1 MSGMHSVTVDVL
13 LADDHA
19 VVRSGYR
26 RLLEQES
33 GIRVLGEA
41 ADAAA
46 AVEAAVRLR
55 PHVVVLD
62 LAMPG
67 SGMQALRDI
76 RAMDHPP
83 AVLMFSM
90 YDDPIYARQSLQA
103 GAQGYLC
110 KSSGPEELV
119 AAVRAV
125 AAGQT
130 WLDPS
135 VAQVVALRSLG
146 ADASQAG
153 ALSGRELQ
161 VLQLLVRGHSIREI
175 AAELGMSAK
184 TAANH
189 QSALRQKL
197 GADSAIKL
205 LQAASR
211 MGVG

>member
-1 MSGMHSVTVDVL
+1 MIGAAPPIDVL
-13 LADDHA
+13 LVDDHA

-26 RLLEQES
+26 RLLEQDG

-41 ADAAA
+41 ADSAGAIEAAA
-46 AVEAAVRLR
+46 RLR

-67 SGMQALRDI
+67 SGIRALRGI
-76 RAMDHPP
+76 REIQPPP

-103 GAQGYLC
+103 GAQGYLT
-110 KSSGPEELV
+110 KSSGPEALV

-125 AAGQT
+125 AAGET
-130 WLDPS
+130 WLDPA
-135 VAQVVALRSLG
+135 VAQVVAIRSLG
-146 ADASQAG
+146 AG
-153 ALSGRELQ
+153 APQGSTLSGRELQ

-175 AAELGMSAK
+175 ASELGMSAK

-197 GADSAIKL
+197 GADSAVKL
-205 LQAASR
+205 LQAAAR
-211 MGVG
+211 IGVG